1 MLMWNFKRCFCIV
14 LLFSMSM
21 YVLAVSND
29 STQVKTTGT
38 AMVVSLVTSIVA
50 LIGTFVTYWKFRRQL
65 FTDTITKERLNFIKD
80 WRECAACFCGL
91 LALKNESFKVD
102 EFEGH
107 KLEYYYYKLLLM
119 CNSTKPESYVDIE
132 VVKQLNLLY
141 QAKGKVSNEQFEKFV
156 ALMQANLA
164 IEWKGTNLESR
175 KGQLSEEEKGNL
187 RFDSFENYKKWCYE
201 EEGKK

>member
-1 MLMWNFKRCFCIV
+1 
-14 LLFSMSM
+14 
-21 YVLAVSND
+21 
-29 STQVKTTGT
+29 
-38 AMVVSLVTSIVA
+38 
-50 LIGTFVTYWKFRRQL
+50 
-65 FTDTITKERLNFIKD
+65 
-80 WRECAACFCGL
+80 
-91 LALKNESFKVD
+91 
-102 EFEGH
+102 
-107 KLEYYYYKLLLM
+107 M

-187 RFDSFENYKKWCYE
+187 RFDSFENYKN
-201 EEGKK
+201 GAMKKKEKIKKNRRRL